1 MDNRLVMERKLKSK
15 EPDSRSINIE
25 DEYALDFWARELN
38 VSKKKI
44 KDAVAIAGNTVSDV
58 RRELKK

>member
-1 MDNRLVMERKLKSK
+1 MERKLKLK